1 MKLYDDDTEVLRL
14 ALADGCRERLLAA
27 SRRTNMT
34 AFAVWPRLYI
44 SHTAPGDSGLSC
56 VEAENLSEWME
67 LISRLPRLLGPLS
80 SISLAPSENVPDG
93 SAHGCV

>member
-14 ALADGCRERLLAA
+14 ALVDGCRERLLAA
-27 SRRTNMT
+27 SRQTNMS

-56 VEAENLSEWME
+56 VEAESFGEWLE

-80 SISLAPSENVPDG
+80 SISLAPSENVTAGAP
-93 SAHGCV
+93 H